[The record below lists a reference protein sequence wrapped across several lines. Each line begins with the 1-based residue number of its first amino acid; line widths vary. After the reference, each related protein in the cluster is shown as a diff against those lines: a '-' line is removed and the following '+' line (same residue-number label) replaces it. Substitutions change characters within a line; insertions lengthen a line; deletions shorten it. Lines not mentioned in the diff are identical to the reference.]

1 MVRKRGSPG
10 FTLIELLVV
19 VAIIALL
26 VSILLPSLGRAREQ
40 AKKSF
45 CSNNLSQ
52 FGRAVH
58 IYASEYK
65 YFPPNHP
72 YPQYTSAALRA
83 GLPPEFSTAGADPC
97 IGWLMTYAMR
107 MTPPGVDT
115 QGKGHFLWFLYSED
129 ELPDIVVCPAAKRE
143 LMFTLNPEISAN
155 AWESFLYQYAAFYMT
170 SGTCRSPTTLI
181 KKQTGGS
188 TGVGGR
194 NQPIPDPRYGTPS
207 ARQYDN
213 AQGGPPYVWVEK
225 HAEGAAPDE
234 NRAAGEESCWIQAVE
249 ASEIDNP
256 GRVFYLGDSREYR
269 PVPTAWPRATNF
281 NGWGAGWGNHIF
293 LGTRHGGFANM
304 VYMDGHANSDNQMH
318 YPQWNLAYT
327 GDPNDIRSD
336 QWRAATFADKVT
348 YANLQTQ
355 THHMPQL
362 MVRGW
367 EWFFSNLGQR

>member
-1 MVRKRGSPG
+1 
-10 FTLIELLVV
+10 
-19 VAIIALL
+19 
-26 VSILLPSLGRAREQ
+26 
-40 AKKSF
+40 
-45 CSNNLSQ
+45 
-52 FGRAVH
+52 
-58 IYASEYK
+58 
-65 YFPPNHP
+65 
-72 YPQYTSAALRA
+72 
-83 GLPPEFSTAGADPC
+83 
-97 IGWLMTYAMR
+97 
-107 MTPPGVDT
+107 
-115 QGKGHFLWFLYSED
+115 
-129 ELPDIVVCPAAKRE
+129 
-143 LMFTLNPEISAN
+143 
-155 AWESFLYQYAAFYMT
+155 
-170 SGTCRSPTTLI
+170 
-181 KKQTGGS
+181 
-188 TGVGGR
+188 
-194 NQPIPDPRYGTPS
+194 
-207 ARQYDN
+207 
-213 AQGGPPYVWVEK
+213 VEK
-225 HAEGAAPDE
+225 HAVGAAPDE

-269 PVPTAWPRATNF
+269 PVPNHWLRATNF